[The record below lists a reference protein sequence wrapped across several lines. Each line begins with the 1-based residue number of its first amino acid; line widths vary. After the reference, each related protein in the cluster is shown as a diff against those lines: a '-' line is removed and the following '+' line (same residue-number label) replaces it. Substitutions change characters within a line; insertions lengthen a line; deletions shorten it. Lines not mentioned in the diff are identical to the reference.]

1 MNNEKKPEVDAK
13 AKMLEALAKKQKGV
27 NSGKSAGPVTGSK
40 IGAGQTGGVAPKM
53 HRRKS
58 GSA

>member
-1 MNNEKKPEVDAK
+1 MSENKKPVVDAK
-13 AKMLEALAKKQKGV
+13 TKMLEALVKKTKK
-27 NSGKSAGPVTGSK
+27 NNTNKSTKTSSDSK
-40 IGAGQTGGVAPKM
+40 IGVGQTGGAALRM

>member
-1 MNNEKKPEVDAK
+1 MSENKKPVVDAK
-13 AKMLEALAKKQKGV
+13 TKMLEALVKKQKK
-27 NSGKSAGPVTGSK
+27 NNTNKSTETSSDSK
-40 IGAGQTGGVAPKM
+40 IGAGQTGGAAPRM

>member
-1 MNNEKKPEVDAK
+1 MSENKKPEVDAK
-13 AKMLEALAKKQKGV
+13 TKMLEALVKKQKK
-27 NSGKSAGPVTGSK
+27 NNTSKITGTSSDSK
-40 IGAGQTGGVAPKM
+40 IGAGQTGGAALRM